1 MGNYLAGNYGA
12 QLLALHGADVVKV
25 EPTSGEASR
34 SSCPYLPADEEGDAT
49 WSHFELRMMRGV
61 SSVVLDL
68 DVAND
73 RHVFDE
79 LVCATDIFWTN
90 LRADSARRR
99 GVDWEHLQH
108 LNRQLVYV
116 SLTGFGLA
124 ENGEGEFSGQPAFD
138 ILVQGLAGLLSRNA
152 DQDGTPQYNGLPLAD
167 QVTSAFATLGA
178 LLGLRQRDRTGEGC
192 CVDVPMFDTM
202 LAINEKA
209 ISMYAV
215 DSAVPPARASA
226 TTAPFGLFRASDG
239 HVCIAVGS
247 DSMWRRFATAVG
259 PLISRDGLAEE
270 ERYRSGTSR
279 VKWTDEITALV
290 ESFTS
295 ARTRR
300 EVVDFLL
307 AHDVPAGLA
316 LEVDEL
322 STSEHVKARGIVRE
336 LALPGGAFPAV
347 MSPITVSGA
356 SQSVELPHRL
366 GVDRARVMDEWLGR
380 AAPRGEQPEHAEEPA
395 T

>member
-34 SSCPYLPADEEGDAT
+34 SSRPYVLADDGGSET

-68 DVAND
+68 DMADD
-73 RHVFDE
+73 RRVFDE
-79 LVCATDIFWTN
+79 LVSATDIFWTN
-90 LRADSARRR
+90 LRAESARRR
-99 GVDWEHLQH
+99 DVDWEHLQR

-116 SLTGFGLA
+116 SLTGFGLV

-152 DQDGTPQYNGLPLAD
+152 DQEGTPHYNGLPLAD
-167 QVTSAFATLGA
+167 QVTSTFATLGA

-209 ISMYAV
+209 ISMYGV
-215 DSAVPPARASA
+215 DAAVPPARASA
-226 TTAPFGLFRASDG
+226 TTAPFGLFHASDG
-239 HVCIAVGS
+239 YVCVAVGS
-247 DSMWRRFATAVG
+247 DSMWRRFAAALG
-259 PLISRDGLAEE
+259 PLIGRDSLAEE

-290 ESFTS
+290 EMFTS
-295 ARTRR
+295 TRTKR

-316 LEVDEL
+316 LEVDDL
-322 STSEHVKARGIVRE
+322 NTSAHVKARGIVRE
-336 LALPGGAFPAV
+336 ITLPGGTFPAV
-347 MSPITVSGA
+347 MSPITLSGT

-366 GVDRARVMDEWLGR
+366 GEDRARVIDEWLGR
-380 AAPRGEQPEHAEEPA
+380 TTPLDGHPEPGVDPA
-395 T
+395 I